1 MTALPTGIQ
10 DCPVAEEISAEFPGL
25 GLLTCGVNAAK
36 ASSPG
41 VVQELDALSQRLN
54 GPKAVHAAAE
64 PVAAAYR
71 ALRVGLGMDPDA
83 DGASLESIIKRR
95 LIEGGYRSQGQPIDA
110 ITITTVETGV
120 PIQALSAHG
129 ANWSLGIDPVTQA
142 VALFSDSQALTTLFS
157 ESTSSS
163 AVQKDSGSTQLLA
176 VVAPGVLPEVV
187 ALALDRARDLAQS

>member
-1 MTALPTGIQ
+1 MTALPAGIEA
-10 DCPVAEEISAEFPGL
+10 CPVAEEISAEFPGI
-25 GLLTCGVNAAK
+25 GLLTCGVNASK

-54 GPKAVHAAAE
+54 GPKAVHASAE

-83 DGASLESIIKRR
+83 GGASLEAIIKRR
-95 LIEGGYRSQGQPIDA
+95 LIEGGYRSQGQPSDA

-120 PIQALSAHG
+120 PIQAFASHSAR
-129 ANWSLGIDPVTQA
+129 WSLGIDPVTKA
-142 VALFSDSQALTTLFS
+142 VALFSGSEALAPLFA
-157 ESTSSS
+157 EAPSSS
-163 AVQKDSGSTQLLA
+163 VLEKYSGSAQLLA